1 MNNENWS
8 LKNKN
13 ALITGGTKGIGRAIL
28 DELTELGA
36 NVSFTART
44 REDIDVLVDEY
55 KSKGIHIAGICSD
68 VSSKEDRKKI
78 FEEIEFDKLD
88 ILINNAGTNIRKTTM
103 EYSDEEYDLIM
114 ETNLRSCFEI
124 SRLAFPLLAK
134 SGNSS
139 IVNIG
144 SIAGKMIVQTGAPYA
159 SSKAALAHLTR
170 YLAVEWADRG
180 IRVNAIEPWYI
191 ETPLT
196 EPVLKNNE
204 KLKNILAKT
213 PMNRVGQ
220 SKEIAG
226 LAAFLCMPGASYIS
240 GQVIAVD
247 GAASCKML

>member
-1 MNNENWS
+1 MNYDNWT
-8 LKNKN
+8 LQNKN
-13 ALITGGTKGIGRAIL
+13 ALITGGTKGIGRAIVN
-28 DELTELGA
+28 ELIDLGA
-36 NVSFTART
+36 NVCFTART
-44 REDIDVLVDEY
+44 QNDIDNLVEEY
-55 KSKGIHIAGICSD
+55 KSKGIHIIGICSD
-68 VSSKEDRKKI
+68 ASKNQDRKKV
-78 FEEIEFDKLD
+78 FDEIQFDKLD

-114 ETNLRSCFEI
+114 ETNLRSSYEI
-124 SRLAFPLLAK
+124 SRLAFPLLSK
-134 SGNSS
+134 SGSSS

-196 EPVLKNNE
+196 QPVLINNE
-204 KLKNILAKT
+204 KLKNILART
-213 PMNRVGQ
+213 PMKRVGQ

-226 LAAFLCMPGASYIS
+226 LAAFLCMPNASYIS